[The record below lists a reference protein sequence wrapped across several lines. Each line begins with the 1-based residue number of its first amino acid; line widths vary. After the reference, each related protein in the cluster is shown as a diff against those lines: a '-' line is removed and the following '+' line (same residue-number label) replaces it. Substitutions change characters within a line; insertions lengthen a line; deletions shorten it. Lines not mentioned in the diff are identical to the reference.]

1 MSSYGYGGVQDRFW
15 TGVLGDHF
23 QSGIIQGVNCY
34 GTGLF
39 GSIHISSSVDLY
51 IKRVLYYIYRETV
64 YNLSIIISPIQEYV
78 VDRFRVFC

>member
-1 MSSYGYGGVQDRFW
+1 MSSYGYEGVQDRFW

-34 GTGLF
+34 GAGLF

-51 IKRVLYYIYRETV
+51 IKKGALLHLWRNSIQSIYHNFAHPR
-64 YNLSIIISPIQEYV
+64 I
-78 VDRFRVFC
+78 CG